1 MVTTSTPEKA
11 EGIALLEESLRQI
24 EQTIKKHGGSFSVQM
39 APKVVTAIDEA
50 YLARQLEALEIA
62 NNEVDGDDDDENM
75 EGMGEANG
83 DGKKGNDDDD
93 EVGED
98 EEDDK

>member
-1 MVTTSTPEKA
+1 VVTTSTPEKA
-11 EGIALLEESLRQI
+11 EGIVLLEEALKLI

-39 APKVVTAIDEA
+39 APKVVTAMDEA

-62 NNEVDGDDDDENM
+62 NNEVDGDDDDDNV

-83 DGKKGNDDDD
+83 DSKKDEDDD
-93 EVGED
+93 EGDEEED
-98 EEDDK
+98 EK